1 MWFLIKRLPKLLF
14 SLLVFITIFLLG
26 FLLIGC
32 METPKTFSD
41 AYLMK
46 LEFNKSSPW
55 FPTIEAAYS
64 ELNQSSLTNM
74 LITASYLAMC
84 VDLDDSLTC
93 SSNINLSKLS
103 SYSGVSLFPSKSNG
117 SIVQIDLIL
126 VAKSFA
132 DSCYPRILVSTLVLT
147 ILLTIFV
154 FWSSMPLLP
163 GKLWSRRISC
173 GLLALAVL
181 VWGLGAMLQQ
191 QAVSSIKT
199 MAGPASMYAM
209 QVSPGKR
216 AEALT
221 WSAFSFLLICC
232 IGLVALCIRDL
243 VSAKNNS
250 KIIGKV

>member
-1 MWFLIKRLPKLLF
+1 MWFLVKRLPKAFL

-32 METPKTFSD
+32 MESQKTFSD
-41 AYLMK
+41 THLMK
-46 LEFNKSSPW
+46 LEFNKSSSW

-64 ELNQSSLTNM
+64 AANQSSLTNM

-84 VDLDDSLTC
+84 VDLGETLTC

-103 SYSGVSLFPSKSNG
+103 SFSGISLLPSKTNSTMT
-117 SIVQIDLIL
+117 QIDLIL

-132 DSCYPRILVSTLVLT
+132 DSCYPRILMSTLVLT

-154 FWSSMPLLP
+154 FWSSVPLLP
-163 GKLWSRRISC
+163 GKLWSRRIAC
-173 GLLALAVL
+173 GLLALTVL

-199 MAGPASMYAM
+199 LIGPASMYAM

-216 AEALT
+216 AEAMT
-221 WSAFSFLLICC
+221 WTAFSFLLISC
-232 IGLVALCIRDL
+232 IGLVALCVKDL
-243 VSAKNNS
+243 VSARNS
-250 KIIGKV
+250 PQIIGKV